1 MKAPRSW
8 LFLPVNASVFIFVFQ
23 IQQWLFRALFLA
35 LRFATFA
42 SCTTL
47 LFWNVLKL
55 STDGEIF
62 WKYVLLAF
70 VKTKTG
76 ETKTVERRRTPIVL
90 GSADDDSDRRRRQDI
105 FQSNPAPPL
114 RLSNVDRKR
123 YFGEPNSDHHTMTKK
138 KVKRSNA
145 CIKNNLGRSAYA
157 SRMPLQSLVLHKQQP
172 THAEIMS
179 WWRRWGKTKEQFEN
193 DPHKNKSQNNHKQS
207 KPGPPKNE
215 WKWPRRWP
223 QMQCPS
229 RYPQKKMTVVPC
241 SAQEKVSP
249 RIKCTRQPAC
259 SDKVFF
265 WLTFL
270 EKKSY
275 PGCRFPEM
283 SPL

>member
-42 SCTTL
+42 SCTVL
-47 LFWNVLKL
+47 LLWNVLKL

-90 GSADDDSDRRRRQDI
+90 GSVDDDSDRRRRQDI

-172 THAEIMS
+172 THAGIMF
-179 WWRRWGKTKEQFEN
+179 WWRGWAKQRSNSKMTLTKI
-193 DPHKNKSQNNHKQS
+193 NHKITINNPNQDRPKMS
-207 KPGPPKNE
+207 GNGPGDGH
-215 WKWPRRWP
+215 R
-223 QMQCPS
+223 
-229 RYPQKKMTVVPC
+229 C
-241 SAQEKVSP
+241 SAQAD
-249 RIKCTRQPAC
+249 T
-259 SDKVFF
+259 
-265 WLTFL
+265 L
-270 EKKSY
+270 KKK
-275 PGCRFPEM
+275 RLFRAVRRKR
-283 SPL
+283 

>member
-55 STDGEIF
+55 STDGEIV

-105 FQSNPAPPL
+105 FQSNPPHL
-114 RLSNVDRKR
+114 RDFQTLTVRGISVNPTPTTTQWRR
-123 YFGEPNSDHHTMTKK
+123 K

-229 RYPQKKMTVVPC
+229 RYPQKKMVIVPY

-259 SDKVFF
+259 SD
-265 WLTFL
+265 
-270 EKKSY
+270 
-275 PGCRFPEM
+275 
-283 SPL
+283 